1 LSPPTLRRALAYVRP
16 YRGRLAVVIAL
27 MLGATATGL
36 AYPLVV
42 RDLFDQ
48 VILQH
53 RQGALLPLAGW
64 LLGLA
69 VVGFVLS
76 AAQQYVYTGLTARV
90 LFDLRYDMFR
100 HLQALPLAFFRST
113 KLAEIVSR
121 LGGDVAEI
129 QNVATGALVSL
140 LSFTLTFVGTTVLLA
155 LLSWRLLAVS
165 CFLFPLTFVGARLL
179 RRRVETLA
187 KKVREANAEVTGSLL
202 DAFGGIETVRAA
214 AAERTE
220 ARRFVRTSGDLV
232 RTVMRFTLVQAA
244 YTGSTQLIIAVN
256 TLVVLGM
263 GSKMALAGSISW
275 GTLVG
280 FLVLLSR
287 LYGPVQGFAGLYL
300 GLQRGAASAARVFEL
315 RDRAP
320 EAEPADAVRLAKLRG
335 EIAAEDVRVVTD
347 DGRAIL
353 DGVCLA
359 VPAGSLLAVVGPNG
373 AGKTTLARALLGLLP
388 LAKGHI
394 TIDGIDLSRLH
405 KGSLRRRAALVTEEP
420 FLFHASI
427 EENVRYARPGSTRAE
442 VEAALAAAG
451 AGPLVARLPQ
461 GLATTVGE
469 RAQKLSAGERQ
480 RVAIARALLRDP
492 GLLILDDPFGA
503 VDRIDDAEILAAVRP
518 LLGGRTVILTT
529 HRASL
534 ARAADRIVVLDGG
547 RIVEQGSHDELVA
560 LGGVYARLAA

>member
-1 LSPPTLRRALAYVRP
+1 VPSPLRRTLSFVRP
-16 YRGRLAVVIAL
+16 YRGRLAGVVVL
-27 MLGATATGL
+27 MVGATGTGL
-36 AYPLVV
+36 VYPLVV

-48 VILQH
+48 VIVQH
-53 RQGALLPLAGW
+53 RSGALLPLAGW

-76 AAQQYVYTGLTARV
+76 AAQQYLYTGLTARV
-90 LFDLRYDMFR
+90 LFDLRYDLFR

-140 LSFTLTFVGTTVLLA
+140 LSFSLTFLGTTVLLA
-155 LLSWRLLAVS
+155 FLSWKLLAVS

-179 RRRVETLA
+179 RRRVEALA
-187 KKVREANAEVTGSLL
+187 RKVREANAEVTGSLL

-220 ARRFVRTSGDLV
+220 ARRFVRTSGELV

-244 YTGSTQLIIAVN
+244 YTGSTQLIVATN
-256 TLVVLGM
+256 TLVVLGL
-263 GSKMALAGSISW
+263 GSKMALAGSLTW

-280 FLVLLSR
+280 FLVLLAR

-300 GLQRGAASAARVFEL
+300 TLQRGSASAARVFEL
-315 RDRAP
+315 RDRP
-320 EAEPADAVRLAKLRG
+320 IEAEPADAVRLTTLRG
-335 EIAAEDVRVVTD
+335 EVVLDGVRVETD
-347 DGRAIL
+347 DARAIL
-353 DGVCLA
+353 DGVTLT
-359 VPAGSLLAVVGPNG
+359 VPAGGLVAFVGANG
-373 AGKTTLARALLGLLP
+373 AGKTTLARAILGLVP
-388 LAKGHI
+388 IARGRV
-394 TIDGIDLSRLH
+394 TIDGIDLARLH

-420 FLFHASI
+420 FLFHASV
-427 EENVRYARPGSTRAE
+427 EENVRYARPGATRAE

-451 AGPLVARLPQ
+451 AGPLVARLPE
-461 GLATTVGE
+461 GLGTPVGE
-469 RAQKLSAGERQ
+469 RGQKLSAGERQ
-480 RVAIARALLRDP
+480 RLAIARALLRDP
-492 GLLILDDPFGA
+492 GLLVLDDPFGA

-547 RIVEQGSHDELVA
+547 KVVEQGSHDELVA
-560 LGGVYARLAA
+560 RGGVYARLAA